1 MQLRLLLDEDT
12 TSALARHLSKSSH
25 EVERVVG
32 VDSLGPGSTDR
43 EVMEYA
49 SSTNRI
55 IVTHDDDFTDTSL
68 REEHRGVFY
77 CPNQR
82 LPPFEMYRIISEVIA
97 TYPNRESFPAVIY
110 LTREWL

>member
-12 TSALARHLSKSSH
+12 KSALARHLSKSAH
-25 EVERVVG
+25 ETERVVG

-49 SSTNRI
+49 RSTNRI
-55 IVTHDDDFTDTSL
+55 IVTHDDDFANTNL
-68 REEHRGVFY
+68 RDKHQGVFY

-82 LPPFEMYRIISEVIA
+82 LPPFEVYRIINEVVA
-97 TYPNRESFPAVIY
+97 SYPNRESFPAVVY
-110 LTREWL
+110 LTQEWL

>member
-12 TSALARHLSKSSH
+12 KSALARHLSKSGH
-25 EVERVVG
+25 DVERVVG

-43 EVMEYA
+43 EVMVYA
-49 SSTNRI
+49 SSTSRI
-55 IVTHDDDFTDTSL
+55 IVTHDDDFADTDI
-68 REEHRGVFY
+68 RDEHRGVFY

-82 LPPFEMYRIISEVIA
+82 LPPFETYRIISEVIA
-97 TYPNRESFPAVIY
+97 AYPNREAFPAVIY